1 MNASNAQLHTTPAAP
16 TVGTLGTR
24 RPVIIVA
31 ATMAPLFI
39 WLVARVGFGLDVRSP
54 TLNGQHFEIGPL
66 VVLLTA
72 LVPSLLGWG
81 LLAILERITT
91 YARLIWIVVAL
102 TGLMLSLDMP
112 LSGTGAS
119 VGDRITLVLM
129 HLSVGTI
136 LIPGLARTARMRT

>member
-1 MNASNAQLHTTPAAP
+1 
-16 TVGTLGTR
+16 
-24 RPVIIVA
+24 VIIVA

-54 TLNGQHFEIGPL
+54 TFDGQHFEIGPL
-66 VVLLTA
+66 IVLLTA
-72 LVPSLLGWG
+72 LVPCLLGWG
-81 LLAILERITT
+81 FLAMLERITT
-91 YARLIWIVVAL
+91 RARVVWIVVAL
-102 TGLMLSLDMP
+102 VGLVLSLGMP